1 MALSF
6 SACGE
11 KTHSKQVKKAGK
23 LVVGVTEL
31 EPMNY
36 KENGEWTGFDAEFAT
51 MFAKNKLGVDVEFVE
66 ILWNERFAKLEN
78 GDIDCIWNG
87 FTLNADASENS
98 STSNPYMN
106 TAQVLVMKADRVGDY
121 NDGYEIK
128 DLQFAVQSDS
138 EGAYYII
145 HRNTYKNVVEVQTQ
159 YDALDMVKA
168 GTADAAVIDIAFA
181 NAVTGEGKKYAD
193 LGVGFDFSSETYCVG
208 FKKDSDLTQML
219 NDYMTEIYENE
230 LKELAKKYNLTLY

>member
-1 MALSF
+1 MVLTL

-11 KTHSKQVKKAGK
+11 KTHSEQVKKAGK

-36 KENGEWTGFDAEFAT
+36 KENGKWTGFDTEFAT
-51 MFAKNKLGVDVEFVE
+51 MFAKEKLGVEVEFVE
-66 ILWNERFAKLEN
+66 IVWNERFTKLEN

-87 FTLNADASENS
+87 FTLNMEADEKS
-98 STSNPYMN
+98 STSKAYMN
-106 TAQVLVMKADRVGDY
+106 TAQVLVMKADRVGNY

-128 DLQFAVQSDS
+128 DLQFAVQSGS

-145 HRNTYKNVVEVQTQ
+145 ERNTFKNVVEVQTQ

-168 GTADAAVIDIAFA
+168 GTADAAVVDIALA
-181 NAVTGEGKKYAD
+181 NAVTGEGKQYTD
-193 LGVGFDFSSETYCVG
+193 LGIGFDFSSETYCVG

-219 NDYMTEIYENE
+219 NDYMTDIYENE